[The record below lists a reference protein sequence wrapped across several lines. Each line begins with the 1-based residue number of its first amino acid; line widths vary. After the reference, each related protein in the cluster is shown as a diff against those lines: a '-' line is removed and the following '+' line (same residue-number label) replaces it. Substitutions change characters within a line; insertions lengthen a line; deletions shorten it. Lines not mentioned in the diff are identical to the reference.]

1 MRRKRWIAPVAL
13 VLAFAVAAAVGSA
26 ASAKRSARQAT
37 LKVAVVTDIGGLN
50 DKGFNQSAN
59 AGRLEVQRKLKMP
72 TKVFVTQSAN
82 DRLPNL
88 LLAARQGYNLIFGIG
103 FFMGDPLNSVAPQ
116 FPNDKF
122 AGVDV
127 NYSTDLPG
135 KPKNVRGLQFR
146 EQEAGYLVG
155 YIAGLVTKYSP
166 KKPQVVSG
174 IGANPVPAIVRY
186 LAGYKAGAKKANPKV
201 TVINS
206 YANDLTFNDQA
217 KCKEVALNQLQ
228 RKTQVIFTA
237 AGGCGLGGLSA
248 ANSAGRWGIGVDT
261 NQNYLHPKT
270 MLTSALKEVQNAV
283 FLTAKAFKKSPSK
296 FKGGFNVN
304 FTLKNG
310 GVGVAP
316 INKRAPK
323 RAVIMKK
330 LTQIKKAIIAGKIKV
345 PSK

>member
-1 MRRKRWIAPVAL
+1 VSRKRWIAPVAL

-72 TKVFVTQSAN
+72 TKVYVTQSAN

-88 LLAARQGYNLIFGIG
+88 LLAARSGYNLIFGIG
-103 FFMGDPLNSVAPQ
+103 FFMGDGLNSVAPQ
-116 FPNDKF
+116 FPSTKF
-122 AGVDV
+122 AGVDI
-127 NYSTDLPG
+127 NFPDLKAHPR
-135 KPKNVRGLQFR
+135 NVRGLQFR

-155 YIAGLVTKYSP
+155 YVAGLVVKYQ
-166 KKPQVVSG
+166 KGPQVVSG

-186 LAGYKAGAKKANPKV
+186 LAGYKAGAKRANPKV

-248 ANSAGRWGIGVDT
+248 ANSAGKWGIGVDT
-261 NQNYLHPKT
+261 NQNYLHPKW

-316 INKRAPK
+316 INKRAPH
-323 RAVIMKK
+323 RAQILKK
-330 LTQIKKAIIAGKIKV
+330 LNQIKKLIIAGKIKV
-345 PSK
+345 PAK

>member
-1 MRRKRWIAPVAL
+1 VSRKRWIAPVAL

-72 TKVFVTQSAN
+72 TKVYVTQSAN

-88 LLAARQGYNLIFGIG
+88 LLAARSGYNLIFGIG
-103 FFMGDPLNSVAPQ
+103 FFMGDGLNSVAPQ
-116 FPNDKF
+116 FPSTKF
-122 AGVDV
+122 AGVDI
-127 NYSTDLPG
+127 NFPDLKSHPR
-135 KPKNVRGLQFR
+135 NVRGLQFR

-155 YIAGLVTKYSP
+155 YVAGLAVKYQ
-166 KKPQVVSG
+166 KGPQVVSG

-186 LAGYKAGAKKANPKV
+186 LAGYRAGAKRANPKV

-248 ANSAGRWGIGVDT
+248 ANSAGKWGIGVDT
-261 NQNYLHPKT
+261 NQNYLHPRT

-316 INKRAPK
+316 INKRVK
-323 RAVIMKK
+323 NRATIIKK
-330 LTQIKKAIIAGKIKV
+330 LNQIKKAIIAGKIKV
-345 PSK
+345 PAK

>member
-1 MRRKRWIAPVAL
+1 VSRKRWIAPVAL
-13 VLAFAVAAAVGSA
+13 VLAFATAAAVGSA
-26 ASAKRSARQAT
+26 ASAERAAPHASIKM
-37 LKVAVVTDIGGLN
+37 AVVTDIGGLN

-59 AGRLEVQRKLKMP
+59 AGRLEAQRKLHIP

-88 LLAARQGYNLIFGIG
+88 LLAARQGYNLIFGVG
-103 FFMGDPLNSVAPQ
+103 FFMGDGLNSVAPQ
-116 FPNDKF
+116 FPNTKF
-122 AGVDV
+122 AGVDI
-127 NYSTDLPG
+127 NFPDLSAH
-135 KPKNVRGLQFR
+135 PKNVRGLQFR

-155 YIAGLVTKYSP
+155 YIAGLVVKYQ
-166 KKPQVVSG
+166 KGPQVVSG

-186 LAGYKAGAKKANPKV
+186 LAGYKAGAKKANPRV

-206 YANDLTFNDQA
+206 YAQDLTFNDQA

-248 ANSAGRWGIGVDT
+248 ANAQGKWGIGVDT
-261 NQNYLHPKT
+261 NQGYLHPKT

-283 FLTAKAFKKSPSK
+283 FLTTKQFKKNPSK

-310 GVGVAP
+310 GVGYAP

-323 RAVIMKK
+323 HALITKK
-330 LTQIKKAIIAGKIKV
+330 VNAIKRLIIRGKIKV
-345 PSK
+345 PAK

>member
-1 MRRKRWIAPVAL
+1 VSRKRWIAPVAL
-13 VLAFAVAAAVGSA
+13 VLAFATAAAVGSA
-26 ASAKRSARQAT
+26 ASAERAAPHASIKMAI
-37 LKVAVVTDIGGLN
+37 VTDIGGLN

-59 AGRLEVQRKLKMP
+59 AGRIEAQKKLKIP
-72 TKVFVTQSAN
+72 TKVFVTQTAN

-88 LLAARQGYNLIFGIG
+88 LLAAKQGYNLVFGIG
-103 FFMGDPLNSVAPQ
+103 FFMGDPLDKVAPQ
-116 FPNDKF
+116 FPNTKF

-127 NYSTDLPG
+127 DYATDIPS
-135 KPKNVRGLQFR
+135 KAKNVRGLQFR

-155 YIAGLVTKYSP
+155 YIAGLVTKYTP

-186 LAGYKAGAKKANPKV
+186 LAGYKAGAKKANPNV

-248 ANSAGRWGIGVDT
+248 ANKAGKWGIGVDV
-261 NQNYLHPKT
+261 NQGYLHPKT

-283 FLTAKAFKKSPSK
+283 FLTTKQFKNNPSK

-310 GVGVAP
+310 GVGYAP

-323 RAVIMKK
+323 HALITKKVNAIKK
-330 LTQIKKAIIAGKIKV
+330 LIIQGKIKV
-345 PSK
+345 PAK